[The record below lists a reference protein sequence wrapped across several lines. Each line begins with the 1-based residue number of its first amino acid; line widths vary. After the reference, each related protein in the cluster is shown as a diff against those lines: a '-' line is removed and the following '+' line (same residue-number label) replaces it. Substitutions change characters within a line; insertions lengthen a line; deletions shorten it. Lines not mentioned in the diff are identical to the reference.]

1 MATGGFLVQ
10 DTDKTFDHDTHP
22 RDTEISERP
31 ADADQNVIHDDEPSE
46 DQVHVL
52 ADSTTPEE
60 DKAIRAESLRTFG
73 KFSTIGLHLLFAVL
87 IGYVIGRWLDNFFD
101 IFPVMTLFWIGCGM
115 ISTLLEC
122 IKIVK
127 QAQKLDDD
135 SAPKT

>member
-1 MATGGFLVQ
+1 MQ
-10 DTDKTFDHDTHP
+10 DTNKTFDRDTHP

-31 ADADQNVIHDDEPSE
+31 TKADQSVIHDDEPSDE
-46 DQVHVL
+46 DQVVIL
-52 ADSTTPEE
+52 ADSTTSEE
-60 DKAIRAESLRTFG
+60 DKAIRAQSLRTFG

-135 SAPKT
+135 PTPKP